1 MRIEE
6 LNPELVR
13 RAVAIYLSISW
24 PGKEFPRPRI
34 TVRDL
39 EGATTLD
46 EIFARF
52 EKPRASEAASLK
64 RYTLRLGNTRYPFMK
79 FVVQEYLVDA
89 EYFFSV
95 DTHDDLD
102 VRADNPDYDA
112 WQELK
117 RHNAE
122 IKHAIEEAW
131 AREGL
136 PTNEDLRRLAEGI
149 AEVERETEKKARV
162 LVVDDE
168 ADVCKG
174 LGALLR
180 ARGYDVE
187 LAYDGRQVLDRLA
200 QEPIPDLLLLDFSM
214 PEFDGEQVLQR
225 VRADP
230 RLKHLPVLLATAS
243 SIDLKRIPQASG
255 MLRKPYMREDLFAML
270 SQLLERR
277 PTPASAAPKAAA
289 PAATAPSLPPTRP
302 PPPAAPPSAPKKKP
316 QAKPKPGAT

>member
-6 LNPELVR
+6 LTPDLVR
-13 RAVAIYLSISW
+13 RAVATYLTLSW
-24 PGKEFPRPRI
+24 PGNDFPRPRI

-39 EGATTLD
+39 EGANTLE

-52 EKPRASEAASLK
+52 EKPRASEASSLK
-64 RYTLRLGNTRYPFMK
+64 RYTLRLGNARYPFMK

-117 RHNAE
+117 RHNADL
-122 IKHAIEEAW
+122 KHAIEEAW

-136 PTNEDLRRLAEGI
+136 PTNEDLRRLAEDL
-149 AEVERETEKKARV
+149 AQVERETEKKARL

-243 SIDLKRIPQASG
+243 SIDLKRIPLASG

-277 PTPASAAPKAAA
+277 PLPAAFLSTTSPEDDDAPSDAAP
-289 PAATAPSLPPTRP
+289 PNP
-302 PPPAAPPSAPKKKP
+302 APPSALPPTKPSAPKSGP
-316 QAKPKPGAT
+316 V

>member
-6 LNPELVR
+6 LTPELVR

-24 PGKEFPRPRI
+24 PGNEFPRPRI

-39 EGATTLD
+39 EGATTLE

-52 EKPRASEAASLK
+52 EKPRASEVASLK

-200 QEPIPDLLLLDFSM
+200 EEPIPDLLLLDFSM

-243 SIDLKRIPQASG
+243 SIDLKRIPLASG

-277 PTPASAAPKAAA
+277 PKPATVAPSASAPASASPVPPTPASA
-289 PAATAPSLPPTRP
+289 
-302 PPPAAPPSAPKKKP
+302 SAPKKKP
-316 QAKPKPGAT
+316 PAKPKPGAT